1 MSGDAWVDR
10 PRIKAQD
17 YGLPLGCPKCD
28 YRWLKL
34 PGLKTRQCPEHKVDL
49 VSMRRSGGEAQGS

>member
-1 MSGDAWVDR
+1 MSEGAWVDR

-17 YGLPLGCPKCD
+17 YGLPLKCPECD

-34 PGLKTRQCPEHKVDL
+34 PGLKTRKCPVHQVDL
-49 VSMRRSGGEAQGS
+49 VSVRKVRG